1 MKTEEMLVNT
11 MSYEEEKKNKQRNLK
26 SQIKGSNLMTFTGIN
41 IALD

>member
-11 MSYEEEKKNKQRNLK
+11 ISYEGEKNKQHNLK
-26 SQIKGSNLMTFTGIN
+26 SQIKGNLMTFTGIN